1 MGRAEPRLLHSPQ
14 VAAFS
19 EPHQNAIATELVE
32 ILDEKQNSFLMGDF
46 PFCRE
51 ESGLCGSV
59 SRALV

>member
-1 MGRAEPRLLHSPQ
+1 MNGESRAQASSLPTGS
-14 VAAFS
+14 FS